1 MNPSSSAYYDESRM
15 FHGSLSRIMGT
26 RFDLVLT
33 GTGREHSARIWE
45 HIQYELE
52 SLDHMLNRFDPD
64 SEISVINNR
73 AGNSPVQVSHEMWSI
88 LQECRDYH
96 QKTFGL
102 FDITLSDFSRV
113 TFHEKEHS
121 VHFLQPGL
129 SFDLGGYAKGYAMKK
144 LVNILKTNNVE
155 NCFVDFGLSA
165 IFALGH
171 HPYGDSWKVSIENP
185 FHKGEILGEIA
196 LKNSALSTSGNT
208 PNYAGHI
215 VNPLNRKWNR
225 EKRLV
230 CVESDDPVDAE
241 VLTTAWIAA
250 DTILKEKLLTQF
262 DTKQI
267 LDYNL

>member
-1 MNPSSSAYYDESRM
+1 MNQSSSTYYDESSM

-26 RFDLVLT
+26 RFDLILT
-33 GTGREHSARIWE
+33 GVESEHSARIWE
-45 HIQYELE
+45 SIQNELE
-52 SLDHMLNRFDPD
+52 YLDHILNRFDPD

-73 AGNSPVQVSHEMWSI
+73 AGNSPVKVNNEMWHI
-88 LQECRDYH
+88 LQECGEYH
-96 QKTFGL
+96 QRTFGL
-102 FDITLSDFSRV
+102 FDITLSDFSQV
-113 TFHEKEHS
+113 AFNEKEYT
-121 VHFLQPGL
+121 VLFLQPGL
-129 SFDLGGYAKGYAMKK
+129 LIDLGGYAKGYAMKK

-208 PNYAGHI
+208 PNYSGHI
-215 VNPLNRKWNR
+215 INPLSRKFNTER
-225 EKRLV
+225 KLI
-230 CVESDDPVDAE
+230 CVESDDPVEAE
-241 VLTTAWIAA
+241 VLTTALIAA
-250 DTILKEKLLTQF
+250 DTIQKKKLVTQF
-262 DTKQI
+262 DIKQI